1 MKAID
6 IGYIVELWKYVLDH
20 ACFKKKMLLSIS
32 ARDVDFFSTAPEN
45 IYDVTCVTRLLAE
58 ACIDG
63 IAQYCSISI
72 AKALEIMQF
81 YTKQLISFC

>member
-20 ACFKKKMLLSIS
+20 ACFFFKSYYQSVLVMLI
-32 ARDVDFFSTAPEN
+32 FFSTAPEN

-63 IAQYCSISI
+63 LAQYCSISI

-81 YTKQLISFC
+81 YTKQLI